1 MEYPLKK
8 WKTLKRGYKFGVPTY
23 YNDFHLGTDIIT
35 KTGTPIHAPTK
46 GYARSFWG
54 KQGGLTI
61 HLDTGLEIIRFL
73 HLSGVAGLENVEEGD
88 IIGFT
93 GNTGMSTAP
102 HLHCDIST
110 KPLNTQDTSR
120 FKDPEAYFKTMTW
133 DEVQDEY
140 RLIFHREAD
149 EDAKGYIGVTYDFFR
164 KEIKKSLEWE
174 KLDELYKVA
183 KEL

>member
-88 IIGFT
+88 IIGFQGKT
-93 GNTGMSTAP
+93 GNGTP
-102 HLHCDIST
+102 PPFPLEYST
-110 KPLNTQDTSR
+110 KPLNPQKSSR
-120 FKDPEAYFKTMTW
+120 FKSPEAIFKT
-133 DEVQDEY
+133 Y
-140 RLIFHREAD
+140 AL
-149 EDAKGYIGVTYDFFR
+149 
-164 KEIKKSLEWE
+164 
-174 KLDELYKVA
+174 
-183 KEL
+183 